1 MCGIHPLTRRYTKSS
16 KFGEI
21 VMYQWTQL
29 KEEFEVDGSLRD
41 VYIEDIN
48 LAKWD
53 QFLDFIKLSKYEV
66 EFRHGGN
73 LQSLPDTFSSIK
85 NLQDAEPTIL
95 SIKLNAN
102 FCLNC
107 HFFMETE
114 IELDLSPRDVSSEAD
129 FEVLLEFLDKLSSSL
144 GCRVV
149 LTPEDTPEQAILSY
163 GDEFV

>member
-1 MCGIHPLTRRYTKSS
+1 MRASHLNWALYESS
-16 KFGEI
+16 KFGEK
-21 VMYQWTQL
+21 VMYQWTQF
-29 KEEFEVDGSLRD
+29 KKEFEVDGSLRD

-53 QFLDFIKLSKYEV
+53 QFLDFIKLSKYEIA
-66 EFRHGGN
+66 FRHGGN

-107 HFFMETE
+107 HFFIETE

-129 FEVLLEFLDKLSSSL
+129 FEVLLEFLEKLSSSL
-144 GCRVV
+144 ASRVA

-163 GDEFV
+163 GDQFV

>member
-1 MCGIHPLTRRYTKSS
+1 
-16 KFGEI
+16 
-21 VMYQWTQL
+21 MYHWIEF
-29 KEEFEVDGSLRD
+29 KEEFQADGSLRD

-53 QFLDFIKLSKYEV
+53 QFLDFIKLSKYEF

-85 NLQDAEPTIL
+85 NLQGTEPTIL

-107 HFFMETE
+107 HFFVETE

-129 FEVLLEFLDKLSSSL
+129 FEVLLEFLEKLSSSL
-144 GCRVV
+144 ACRVT
-149 LTPEDTPEQAILSY
+149 LTPENTPKQVILSY

>member
-1 MCGIHPLTRRYTKSS
+1 MRCSPLNKALYDSS
-16 KFGEI
+16 KFGEKA
-21 VMYQWTQL
+21 MYHWIEF
-29 KEEFEVDGSLRD
+29 KEEFEADGSLRD

-66 EFRHGGN
+66 EFRHGGS
-73 LQSLPDTFSSIK
+73 LQSLPGTFSSIK
-85 NLQDAEPTIL
+85 NLQGTEPTIL

-107 HFFMETE
+107 HFFVESE

-129 FEVLLEFLDKLSSSL
+129 FEVLLEFLEKLSSSL
-144 GCRVV
+144 ACRVT
-149 LTPEDTPEQAILSY
+149 LTPENMPKQVILSY